1 MLEQAWHF
9 ASDILA
15 PLNAS
20 VDRQGFRYQEGRV
33 LTPDGFAET
42 YQAFVEGC
50 RPDWAGLACSAEY
63 SGQDMPLLLNAA
75 VLEILAAANHAWF
88 MYRGIAHG
96 AYECLNAHAP
106 QWLRAYYLPRIVSG
120 VAGQHGAD

>member
-1 MLEQAWHF
+1 MALPRHIKHLSKA
-9 ASDILA
+9 A
-15 PLNAS
+15 
-20 VDRQGFRYQEGRV
+20 G
-33 LTPDGFAET
+33 
-42 YQAFVEGC
+42 
-50 RPDWAGLACSAEY
+50 RPDWAGLDWTGLACSAEY

-120 VAGQHGAD
+120 VAGQYGAD